1 MQRIDQKRLR
11 QRILLNLIGDNFVI
25 FPLGVGVSL
34 AFATWAFNLEPQLL
48 FWFISGMV
56 GVLGPIGGLVAM
68 RLDEI
73 PPEGATTEFSGLRFT
88 VEDADERRIKTVKV
102 EVTR

>member
-1 MQRIDQKRLR
+1 D
-11 QRILLNLIGDNFVI
+11 
-25 FPLGVGVSL
+25 
-34 AFATWAFNLEPQLL
+34 T
-48 FWFISGMV
+48 
-56 GVLGPIGGLVAM
+56 IGGLVAM